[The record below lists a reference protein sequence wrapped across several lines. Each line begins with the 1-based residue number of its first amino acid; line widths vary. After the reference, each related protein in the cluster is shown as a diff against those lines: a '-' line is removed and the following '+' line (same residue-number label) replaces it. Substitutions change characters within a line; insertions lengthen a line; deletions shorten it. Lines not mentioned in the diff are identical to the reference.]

1 LKEQEGVILL
11 EKVFSGGKTEQRVIE
26 NIRKHI
32 RTLCSASDCFKKAI
46 EKQDKDLMFSVSD
59 LEREGDSIRREII
72 STIYEGA
79 FLPFL
84 RPNICRFVEIVDEAF
99 DALKDAAIA
108 SEYLEPKLDK
118 ETEDECIKIADINLK
133 MCEMLLLAFETLFS
147 KEDLREKTL
156 AIRIYEKKID
166 ELKFDLLNKLRT
178 KEVKG
183 YWEGKMLSDFISY
196 LTQVSDVVED
206 ASDYL
211 YIISVSL
218 K

>member
-1 LKEQEGVILL
+1 MLL
-11 EKVFSGGKTEQRVIE
+11 EKVFSGGKTEQKVID

-32 RTLCSASDCFKKAI
+32 KTLCSASDCFKKAI
-46 EKQDKDLMFSVSD
+46 ERQDKDLMYCVAD
-59 LEREGDSIRREII
+59 LEREGDTIRREII

-84 RPNICRFVEIVDEAF
+84 RPNICRFVEIVDETI
-99 DALKDAAIA
+99 DVLEDAAHA
-108 SEYLEPKLDK
+108 FEYLNFKLDK
-118 ETEDECIKIADINLK
+118 EIEDECINIADINLR

-147 KEDLREKTL
+147 KEDLRERTL

-166 ELKFDLLNKLRT
+166 EIKFDMLNKLRT
-178 KEVKG
+178 KEIKDF
-183 YWEGKMLSDFISY
+183 WEGKMLSDFVSY
-196 LTQVSDVVED
+196 LAYVSDVVED

>member
-1 LKEQEGVILL
+1 ML

-26 NIRKHI
+26 NIKKHI
-32 RTLCSASDCFKKAI
+32 KTLCSASDCFKKAV
-46 EKQDKDLMFSVSD
+46 EEQNKDLMLCVSD

-84 RPNICRFVEIVDEAF
+84 RPNICRFVEVVDEAF
-99 DALKDAAIA
+99 DTLKDAALA
-108 SEYLEPKLDK
+108 FDYLDPQPDK
-118 ETEDECIKIADINLK
+118 EIEDEYIKISDINLK
-133 MCEMLLLAFETLFS
+133 MCEMLLLAFETLS
-147 KEDLREKTL
+147 SREDLREKTL

-183 YWEGKMLSDFISY
+183 YWEGKILSDFISY

>member
-1 LKEQEGVILL
+1 LL

-26 NIRKHI
+26 NIKKHI
-32 RTLCSASDCFKKAI
+32 KTLCSASDCFKKAV
-46 EKQDKDLMFSVSD
+46 EGQNKDLMLCVSD

-84 RPNICRFVEIVDEAF
+84 RPNICRFVEVVDEAF
-99 DALKDAAIA
+99 DTLKDAALA
-108 SEYLEPKLDK
+108 FDYLDPQPDK
-118 ETEDECIKIADINLK
+118 EIEDEYIEISDINLK
-133 MCEMLLLAFETLFS
+133 MCEMLLLAFETLS
-147 KEDLREKTL
+147 SREDLREKTL

-166 ELKFDLLNKLRT
+166 ELKFDLLNKMRT

-183 YWEGKMLSDFISY
+183 YWEGKILSDFISY